1 MKLKHLLAL
10 TLAGMLIFG
19 NAAIVAEASSITTQ
33 GTIVDGPNANA
44 GDTLNVQADGINAPD
59 ADGPDAA
66 ADSEG
71 EDTQSLVQSQDGDVP
86 LASQEVEDGDVPL
99 ASKDVEPEK
108 SSSPKAAVAVV
119 VGGVAALGIAAVIF
133 LSAAAK
139 VSAGTGAA
147 AAGAAGAKGGLSWLK
162 ALFKRRKK

>member
-1 MKLKHLLAL
+1 MKVKHLLTL

-19 NAAIVAEASSITTQ
+19 NATLVANATSITTQ

-59 ADGPDAA
+59 ADAPDA

-71 EDTQSLVQSQDGDVP
+71 EDPQSFVQSQDGDVP
-86 LASQEVEDGDVPL
+86 LSSQEVEDGDVPL

-108 SSSPKAAVAVV
+108 SSSPKAVVAV
-119 VGGVAALGIAAVIF
+119 VGGVAAVGIAAIVF
-133 LSAAAK
+133 LTAAAK
-139 VSAGTGAA
+139 VSAGAGAA
-147 AAGAAGAKGGLSWLK
+147 AAGTAGAKGGLSWLK
-162 ALFKRRKK
+162 ALFKRRRK